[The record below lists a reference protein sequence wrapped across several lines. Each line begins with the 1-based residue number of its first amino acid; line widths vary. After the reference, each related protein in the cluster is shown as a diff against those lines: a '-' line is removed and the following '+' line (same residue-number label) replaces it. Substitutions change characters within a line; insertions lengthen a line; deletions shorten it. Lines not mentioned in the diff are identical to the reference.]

1 MGRAIGIRV
10 HKKEGEQRLDASK
23 FFGAPTIPLSWENDF
38 YEDEIFFCQIRL
50 EDIKEYDTENKLP
63 HKGYLYIFLDTEE
76 GDYSLRARVRYY
88 DGKPELA
95 LLSFN
100 ETVEGYEYLNEEW
113 QMEFYDAEED
123 TPSTRLFGVPSDWNY
138 EDSPPELLLQFDPLD
153 TSMGFLEFLDGFVY
167 FFFGDDKRDFENVFI
182 TEEYS

>member
-1 MGRAIGIRV
+1 MGENKAMGRAIGIRV

-88 DGKPELA
+88 DGEPELA

-123 TPSTRLFGVPSDWNY
+123 APSTRLSVCRRIGITRIHLPSCFCNLIRLIRQWAFLNFWT
-138 EDSPPELLLQFDPLD
+138 DSF
-153 TSMGFLEFLDGFVY
+153 TSSSVMTNGILKTSL
-167 FFFGDDKRDFENVFI
+167 
-182 TEEYS
+182 